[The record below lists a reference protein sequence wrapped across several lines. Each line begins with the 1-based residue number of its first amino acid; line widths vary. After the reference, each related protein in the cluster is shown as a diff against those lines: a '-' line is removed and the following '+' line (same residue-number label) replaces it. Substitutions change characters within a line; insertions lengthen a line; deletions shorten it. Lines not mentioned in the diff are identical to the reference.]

1 MININIDGPEKEVV
15 RLLCQKNQVK
25 PKELVEYLL
34 NDAFNRTNRARIKLI

>member
-15 RLLCQKNQVK
+15 RLLCLKNQVK

>member
-34 NDAFNRTNRARIKLI
+34 NDAFNRTNRARVKLL

>member
-1 MININIDGPEKEVV
+1 MISINIDGPEKEVV

>member
-15 RLLCQKNQVK
+15 RLLCQKNQIK

-34 NDAFNRTNRARIKLI
+34 NDAFNRTNRARIKLL